1 MFENLTERL
10 SRTAQCQRP
19 WRLTEEN
26 IKETLREVRMALL
39 RRTSPCRWCVTSW
52 LASRSGRLAGSGQV
66 PEPGPGLHQDCP
78 WRWSRDGGGQRA
90 AQSGCPAASHHL
102 DGRSAGAGK
111 TTTVGKLAKLL
122 KERSKKKVLVVS
134 ADVYRPAAI
143 KQLETLAN
151 DIGVDFFPSDAS
163 QKPVDIA
170 NAAIDQAR
178 KKFYDVVIVDTAG
191 RLHVDSDMM
200 AEIKHLTPPS
210 NRSKPCSWWMP

>member
-1 MFENLTERL
+1 M
-10 SRTAQCQRP
+10 
-19 WRLTEEN
+19 
-26 IKETLREVRMALL
+26 
-39 RRTSPCRWCVTSW
+39 
-52 LASRSGRLAGSGQV
+52 
-66 PEPGPGLHQDCP
+66 
-78 WRWSRDGGGQRA
+78 
-90 AQSGCPAASHHL
+90 
-102 DGRSAGAGK
+102 
-111 TTTVGKLAKLL
+111 
-122 KERSKKKVLVVS
+122 LVVS

-200 AEIKHLTPPS
+200 DEINISTLPS
-210 NRSKPCSWWMP
+210 SQSRPCSWWMP